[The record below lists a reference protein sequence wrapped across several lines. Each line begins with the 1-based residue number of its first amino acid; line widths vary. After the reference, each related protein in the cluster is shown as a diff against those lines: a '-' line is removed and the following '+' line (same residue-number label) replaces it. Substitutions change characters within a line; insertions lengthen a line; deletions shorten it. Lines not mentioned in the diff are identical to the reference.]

1 MPVYEETDKNK
12 ITKDGRRFYYR
23 CYYIDKYGKTKQKQ
37 SRMYLKKREC
47 MQAERDFLNTIQY
60 EDILDYDIS
69 FESVYN
75 EWWNFKK
82 KTLKSTTAYGIKGVL
97 DKHIFIFFK
106 EYKLHSI
113 KINIINKWID
123 AIEKNN
129 NTIKSKN
136 RVIGYA
142 KMLFDYAADNY
153 NFDRKISSKI
163 QKFKVEEIS
172 GLKESK
178 WNFLT
183 YDEFK
188 QFINVVDNKYY
199 YLIFS
204 FLYYTGLRI
213 GEASALNWTDIDFE
227 NKTLSINKT
236 LSNKIG
242 NGSYK
247 ILAPKTENS
256 NRIIDLDDN
265 LIELLK
271 KHYKEES
278 KIYKFTKNMFIFG
291 NMNHLSTTTLRRYL
305 NKYLKLSGIK
315 SKRINYKEG
324 ESIITI
330 HGFRHSHASLLINLG
345 LDFKDVAERLGDTV
359 EMVQNTYYHMFPT
372 RKSKTV
378 NAINNYNSTH
388 NLPRILPR

>member
-359 EMVQNTYYHMFPT
+359 EMVQNTYYHMFPEK
-372 RKSKTV
+372 KSNTV
-378 NAINNYNSTH
+378 NALNKLH
-388 NLPRILPR
+388 EK